1 MKILKNILKNL
12 LLVLISIF
20 FTLLILEILL
30 RIFGHQGMYTVSQ
43 YPKEMFC
50 DSFPTRLCPNYEG
63 NFPKSEISGHIKIN
77 SKGLR
82 DVEHTYEK
90 KGTFRIL
97 GLGDSFV
104 FGHGVEYEESFLT
117 VLEDKLNKNFTD
129 SIEIIK
135 AGTPGTGPQ
144 AYLNIL
150 EKEGVKYSP
159 DMVLVC
165 IFTGNDINDIRLAA
179 TPPSVSDSI
188 EIKAHGQ
195 HKQVPVTLKDEKSTT
210 ATKDFLRRH
219 VHLYSFIVDRLKS
232 IPAFRSF
239 LQKNN
244 MASGL
249 IGSYVID
256 ILKKDYSEEYK
267 AKWEEAFSTLKKMK
281 ELNSNLIISII
292 PSREQID
299 SLRLGKAL
307 AQLGYNKDDI
317 DIEHPNRLI
326 KEFCDANGL
335 LCIDM
340 LPAFRKAAGQQ
351 LYFEIDPHFNK
362 EGHKLAADIIYDELI
377 INKKIN

>member
-12 LLVLISIF
+12 LLIFISIF
-20 FTLLILEILL
+20 FTLFILEILL

-50 DSFPTRLCPNYEG
+50 DSFPTHLCPNYEG

-104 FGHGVEYEESFLT
+104 FGHGVEYNESFLT

-135 AGTPGTGPQ
+135 AGTPGIGPQ

-150 EKEGVKYSP
+150 EKEGLKYSP

-165 IFTGNDINDIRLAA
+165 IFIGNDINDIRLSAS
-179 TPPSVSDSI
+179 PPSVSDSI
-188 EIKAHGQ
+188 RIKAPDQ
-195 HKQVPVTLKDEKSTT
+195 HKQVSATVKEGKSTT
-210 ATKDFLRRH
+210 AIKDFLRRH
-219 VHLYSFIVDRLKS
+219 VHLYSFVVDRLKS
-232 IPAFRSF
+232 IPSISRF
-239 LQKNN
+239 LQMNN
-244 MASGL
+244 LASGL
-249 IGSYVID
+249 IGGYVID
-256 ILKKDYSEEYK
+256 ILKKDYSNEYK
-267 AKWEEAFSTLKKMK
+267 AKWDEAFNSLMKMK
-281 ELNSNLIISII
+281 ELNSNMIICII

-299 SLRLGKAL
+299 SLRLSKAL
-307 AQLGYNKDDI
+307 AQLGYNKEDI

-326 KEFCDANGL
+326 KEFCVANGL

-340 LPAFRKAAGQQ
+340 LPSFRKASGKQ

-362 EGHKLAADIIYDELI
+362 EGHKLAADVIYNELI